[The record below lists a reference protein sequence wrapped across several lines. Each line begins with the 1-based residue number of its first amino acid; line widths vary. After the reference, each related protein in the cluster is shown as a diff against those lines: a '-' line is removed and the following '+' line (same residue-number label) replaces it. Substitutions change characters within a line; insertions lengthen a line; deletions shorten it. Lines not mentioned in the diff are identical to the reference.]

1 MNTPPAF
8 PDDPGLQPRRF
19 LQSAAAVA
27 LSFGA
32 GARAQAYPAR
42 PIHLIVPFSAGGLL
56 SIGRL
61 TSTLFPMFL
70 ACAAVL
76 PAALAPALIA
86 LLAMLQG
93 LVAVLFYT
101 WRGIY

>member
-1 MNTPPAF
+1 VF
-8 PDDPGLQPRRF
+8 VIV
-19 LQSAAAVA
+19 SVA
-27 LSFGA
+27 
-32 GARAQAYPAR
+32 
-42 PIHLIVPFSAGGLL
+42 VPFSAGGLL

-61 TSTLFPMFL
+61 TSTLFPIFL
-70 ACAAVL
+70 AWAAVL

-101 WRGIY
+101 WRGVY